1 MEVHQAA
8 ARLKQ
13 GDVKGLEV
21 LTRTYYRQAV
31 RTAYLIVQDQALA
44 EDVTQTS
51 LVNLFTKIEQFDE
64 TREFRPWFLRIVVNN
79 AISACRK
86 LEKNISLDDD
96 REYSET
102 LAALERL
109 SENGRGPE
117 DDYISAENRQVVWQ
131 ALEQLTPQ
139 QRAAVVLRYYLELS
153 ENEIEQE
160 LKRPKSTIK
169 WALFSA
175 RRKLRQLLKPLH
187 SDDDQPEVVPTN
199 KERI

>member
-21 LTRTYYRQAV
+21 LTRTYYLQAV